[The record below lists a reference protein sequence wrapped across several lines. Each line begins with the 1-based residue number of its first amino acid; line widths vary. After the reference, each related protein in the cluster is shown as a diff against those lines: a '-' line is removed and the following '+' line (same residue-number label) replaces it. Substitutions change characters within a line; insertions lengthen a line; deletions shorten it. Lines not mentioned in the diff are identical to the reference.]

1 MLVSE
6 ESTRDTIGMKQE
18 LKRSTTPHA
27 PAGFGR
33 IVPLML
39 ALFVL
44 GAVGAIGQSSAT
56 GQIEYLEGNV
66 ELNGAFADIGAQVEV
81 GDIIRTG
88 SDGFAEVVFNRRN
101 IFRIGANTRA
111 TLRLT
116 DSRPGIDLDRGSV
129 TAVFERLQRIGGNNP
144 SFEIRTPTAVGG
156 VRGTSFFVKVES
168 PNSTYVCACNGT
180 LQVPL
185 QGSTSLNI
193 TGTHHRAYR
202 FVKNERGE
210 ADVSTAA
217 LEHHGDEDLE
227 SLAEKIDH
235 EIPWS
240 D

>member
-1 MLVSE
+1 MEHETKGFTGAHRAAGLHRGVSLV
-6 ESTRDTIGMKQE
+6 M
-18 LKRSTTPHA
+18 
-27 PAGFGR
+27 
-33 IVPLML
+33 

-44 GAVGAIGQSSAT
+44 SVGAAFAQSSAA
-56 GQIEYLEGNV
+56 GQIEYLEGDV
-66 ELNGAFADIGAQVEV
+66 QLNGAFADIGAQVEV
-81 GDIIRTG
+81 GDIVRTG
-88 SDGFAEVVFNRRN
+88 RNGFAEVVFNRRN
-101 IFRIGANTRA
+101 IFRIGPDTRA
-111 TLRLT
+111 TLRLSE
-116 DSRPGIDLDRGSV
+116 SRPGIDLDRGSV

-156 VRGTSFFVKVES
+156 VRGTSFFVKVEG

-185 QGSTSLNI
+185 QGSTNLNI

-210 ADVSTAA
+210 SDVSTAP

-227 SLAEKIDH
+227 SLAEKINH

>member
-1 MLVSE
+1 VLVLSFGKGE
-6 ESTRDTIGMKQE
+6 TVHMEHEWKRTI
-18 LKRSTTPHA
+18 RPHGA
-27 PAGFGR
+27 AGPRRG
-33 IVPLML
+33 V
-39 ALFVL
+39 ALVVALLVL
-44 GAVGAIGQSSAT
+44 SVGAAFGQSSAT
-56 GQIEYLEGNV
+56 GQIEYLEGDV
-66 ELNGAFADIGAQVEV
+66 EVNGAFVDIGTQVEV
-81 GDIIRTG
+81 GDIVRTG

-101 IFRIGANTRA
+101 IFRIGPDTRA

-116 DSRPGIDLDRGSV
+116 GSRPSIDLDRGSV

-156 VRGTSFFVKVES
+156 VRGTSFFVKVEG